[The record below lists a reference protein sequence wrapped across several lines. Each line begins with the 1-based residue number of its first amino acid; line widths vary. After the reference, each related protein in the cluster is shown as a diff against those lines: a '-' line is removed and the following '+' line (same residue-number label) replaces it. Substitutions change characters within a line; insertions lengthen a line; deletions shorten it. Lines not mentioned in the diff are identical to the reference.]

1 MSDPSLA
8 PAVARKLEAA
18 RASLAAL
25 PHALVAFSGGVD
37 STLLLRLAVDTLG
50 DRCLAVTALSP
61 SFPPWE
67 QSEVERLVQLIGA
80 RHRYVET
87 RELEREDYVR
97 NPPDR
102 CFHCKAELLQTLQCL
117 GEVAADRVLL
127 IGANADD
134 QLDPH
139 RPGQRAATAAGA
151 RAPLAEAGLTKDE
164 VRAVSRALGLPTWD
178 KPQLAC
184 LASRFPYGTR
194 ISEARLRQVALAEQA
209 LRQAGFR
216 DVRVRFHDD
225 IGRIEVGVDEL
236 ARFTDPQLRATL
248 AAAVRSAGFRYAA
261 LDLDGFRSGR
271 LNDAL
276 VRGDGEEDGHGTG

>member
-8 PAVARKLEAA
+8 PAVSRKLEVA
-18 RASLAAL
+18 RASLATL

-37 STLLLRLAVDTLG
+37 STLLLRLAVDALG

-67 QSEVERLVQLIGA
+67 RSEVEQLVQLLGA
-80 RHRYVET
+80 RHRFVET
-87 RELEREDYVR
+87 RELEREEYLR
-97 NPPDR
+97 NPPER
-102 CFHCKAELLQTLQCL
+102 CFHCKAELLQTLRQL
-117 GEVAADRVLL
+117 REAAVDSALL

-139 RPGQRAATAAGA
+139 RPGQRAAVAAGA

-164 VRAVSRALGLPTWD
+164 VRAISRALGLPTWD

-194 ISEARLRQVALAEQA
+194 ISADRLRQVAQAEQA
-209 LRQAGFR
+209 LREAGFR

-236 ARFTDPQLRATL
+236 VRFADPQLRTAV
-248 AAAVRSAGFRYAA
+248 AAAVRAAGFRYAV

-276 VRGDGEEDGHGTG
+276 DGAGNGKEGHGTG